1 MPFCK
6 FFQHELDEGSPV
18 CPACGRDNAAEE
30 LTPAVPEAEAPAEV
44 TQPLTG
50 SAPADAAAP
59 DADAAPAADA
69 GTEPPDAAEADG
81 AADAN
86 EAAPADGEPGAEAA
100 SDAADGA
107 DAPLDENTPAYFTPP
122 EKKKRSTG
130 ALVAIFIAVAV
141 VVGAIVYI
149 ALNLSLIHI

>member
-1 MPFCK
+1 MAFCK
-6 FFQHELDEGSPV
+6 FCQHELDEGSPV

-44 TQPLTG
+44 TQPLSG
-50 SAPADAAAP
+50 SAPADATAP

-86 EAAPADGEPGAEAA
+86 EAAPADGEPSAEAA

-107 DAPLDENTPAYFTPP
+107 DAPLDENTPAYF
-122 EKKKRSTG
+122 
-130 ALVAIFIAVAV
+130 A
-141 VVGAIVYI
+141 
-149 ALNLSLIHI
+149 